1 MNTRELIKHL
11 AMAYRDRPYWEIP
24 PELIERFKSQVE
36 NNFNL
41 IHVPVR
47 WNSDDECPQPFNA
60 QPEMSRHVKGRGEL
74 LMLSEH
80 CDALG
85 RDLYSKHRA
94 VHDWFGHVLP
104 DHAFGAEGECGSFC
118 AHEHQYTPDVLP
130 IVFSD
135 VVLSNA
141 YHEHFGERLGRE
153 KWVYAPDLI
162 PVVLNHFRQKKDA
175 A

>member
-1 MNTRELIKHL
+1 MNTEELIKHL
-11 AMAYRDRPYWEIP
+11 AYVYRDRDDWDIP
-24 PELIERFKSQVE
+24 PELIETFRPQVE
-36 NNFNL
+36 RWFNA

-47 WNSDDECPQPFNA
+47 WNFDTECPQPFNA
-60 QPEMSRHVKGRGEL
+60 QPEMSRHVKTKGEL

-80 CDALG
+80 SEVLG

-94 VHDWFGHVLP
+94 VHDWFGHILP
-104 DHAFGAEGECGSFC
+104 AHEFGALGECGSFC
-118 AHEHQYTPDVLP
+118 AHTEHYTPDVLP

-135 VVLSNA
+135 VVLANS
-141 YHEHFGERLGRE
+141 YHQHFGERLGRE

-162 PVVLNHFRQKKDA
+162 PAVLKHFGRSKA